1 MASEN
6 SELLDVLT
14 SYLQLIDTPDSQ
26 NLLSL
31 LMDTLSEEDFS
42 NRTRHRRGAYWAEK
56 NGIYD
61 LISPLSTR
69 QNDLRAYPYHKS
81 YIWGKRFGV
90 EKGNI
95 QVAAGGFVG
104 ASKYMRYKVF
114 GRAKAVAQVFGR
126 TATALDFLAL
136 HEKTSSSSSHSKLFA
151 EIVGKT
157 LLNIDVKDGSSACK
171 QYERSLYNS
180 RKYTLFNF
188 HFSVFIYV
196 GTLHFSVAGYVKLS
210 TYLHTQFCEKKE
222 SLSGSVGLVPTI
234 TFELV
239 AAGIARLAVRT
250 PLYCA
255 MTLSIIGNQHNLR
268 RLAICFDVLFSQ
280 LIAQGGIEATAVFN
294 YKVTPKL
301 STEVCYT
308 NYNFRVKNCASI
320 HHQWVDNKIMIDTFY
335 QLRKIKKCRG
345 KWGISYPCGFEWGS
359 KRKWNA
365 LSTSWSLP
373 SSPQRALFYQ
383 CDGSFVCN
391 AASSPVKGSP
401 VSAGDARPLRV
412 SWLKSRPVSV
422 GDARPLRLSLPSG

>member
-239 AAGIARLAVRT
+239 AAGIARLA
-250 PLYCA
+250 
-255 MTLSIIGNQHNLR
+255 
-268 RLAICFDVLFSQ
+268 